1 MQTIYF
7 NGKLSLSDT
16 PSDKNRSNYIVTDL
30 STQEQ
35 KSITDV
41 LDTIYKS
48 TVCNKL
54 VRIALRIFDNN
65 HIINKMGS
73 LMIARDKFHVESYH
87 INSLPFCL
95 QLDELCGRNIE
106 LVLEDYTDSTSDS
119 EVQVHVS

>member
-7 NGKLSLSDT
+7 NGTLSLSDSI
-16 PSDKNRSNYIVTDL
+16 SDQNRANYIVTDL
-30 STQEQ
+30 STQEP
-35 KSITDV
+35 KSITDI

-48 TVCNKL
+48 NVCNKL

-65 HIINKMGS
+65 HSINKMGS

-106 LVLEDYTDSTSDS
+106 LVLEDYTDSVT
-119 EVQVHVS
+119 EELVHVS